1 MATVSAVRD
10 VSLLQKEELGHL
22 QDPEKDVYDVMYSV
36 TLLRKFQIKV
46 YYVPRI

>member
-22 QDPEKDVYDVMYSV
+22 QDSEKDVQSMM
-36 TLLRKFQIKV
+36 
-46 YYVPRI
+46 